1 MVPLLADTIES
12 WSTCQ
17 DFFILPLA
25 PISPFTSSINSSSL
39 VIASLAP
46 NPATAPSSSAWDVS
60 AFEQLDMLVLSR
72 WTVDLSRERKSYL
85 IGGQYRSEYLFFI
98 YPKEL
103 YFHVI
108 KIDINRFIVSFS
120 ASANR
125 KYRYIDKE
133 IVLCYTFFRPQIS
146 VFRSIFLMV
155 T

>member
-1 MVPLLADTIES
+1 MPSSSIEVSVILRSSPVRASAQVRMVPLLADTIES

-108 KIDINRFIVSFS
+108 KIDMYSF
-120 ASANR
+120 
-125 KYRYIDKE
+125 
-133 IVLCYTFFRPQIS
+133 CP
-146 VFRSIFLMV
+146 
-155 T
+155 